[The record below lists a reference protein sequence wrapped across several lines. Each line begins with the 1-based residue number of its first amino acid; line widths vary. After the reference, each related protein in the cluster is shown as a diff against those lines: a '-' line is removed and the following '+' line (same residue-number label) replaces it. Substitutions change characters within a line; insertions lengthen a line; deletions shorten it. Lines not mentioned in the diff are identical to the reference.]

1 MNDFWIILTG
11 ILVALSCGLL
21 GVFLVLRKM
30 AMVGDAIS
38 HAVLPGIVIA
48 YLVADSR
55 NAVVMLI
62 GAAAFGLLTTF
73 MIEWFYRRARI
84 QVDASIGITFTWLFA
99 IGVILVS
106 LYTGNVDL
114 DQDCVLYGEISY
126 IPFNTLWIGDTSF
139 GPAPV
144 WLQGGNLVLVILGII
159 FGFRGLFITSF
170 DAGFA
175 GSLGI
180 KTGVWH
186 YLLMGAVS
194 LTVVLSFNAVGAIL
208 VVAFLVVPPATA
220 YLLSKKLKT
229 MIWLTSAFGIAS
241 AVSGF
246 YLAVWWNASI
256 SASMAVAA
264 GGFFVLVF
272 IGVHLHAKFLQK
284 SNKAKRDFSGTHPA
298 SGETELRSL

>member
-11 ILVALSCGLL
+11 VLVALSCGLL
-21 GVFLVLRKM
+21 GVFLILRKM

-48 YLVADSR
+48 YLIADSR
-55 NAVVMLI
+55 NAIIMLI

-84 QVDASIGITFTWLFA
+84 QADASIGITFTWLFA

-106 LYTGNVDL
+106 MYTGNVDL
-114 DQDCVLYGEISY
+114 DQECVLYGDISY
-126 IPFNTLWIGDTSF
+126 IPFSLLWIGEQSF
-139 GPAPV
+139 GPASV

-170 DAGFA
+170 DPGFA
-175 GSLGI
+175 GGLGI
-180 KTGVWH
+180 KTGTWH

-220 YLLSKKLKT
+220 YLLSKELKK
-229 MIWLTSAFGIAS
+229 MLWLTAAFGIAS
-241 AVSGF
+241 AVGGF
-246 YLAVWWNASI
+246 YLAVWWTASI
-256 SASMAVAA
+256 SGSMAVAA
-264 GGFFVLVF
+264 GIYFVVVF
-272 IGVHLHAKFLQK
+272 IAVRMHSILRQKRNMQSLKLH
-284 SNKAKRDFSGTHPA
+284 P
-298 SGETELRSL
+298 ETI

>member
-11 ILVALSCGLL
+11 VLVALSCGLL
-21 GVFLVLRKM
+21 GVFLILRKM

-55 NAVVMLI
+55 NAIIMLI

-73 MIEWFYRRARI
+73 MIEWFYKRARI
-84 QVDASIGITFTWLFA
+84 QADASIGITFTWLFA

-106 LYTGNVDL
+106 MYTGNVDL
-114 DQDCVLYGEISY
+114 DQECVLYGDISY
-126 IPFNTLWIGDTSF
+126 IPFSLLWIGEQSF
-139 GPAPV
+139 GPASV

-170 DAGFA
+170 DPGFA
-175 GSLGI
+175 GGLGI
-180 KTGVWH
+180 KTGTWH

-194 LTVVLSFNAVGAIL
+194 MTVVLSFNAVGAIL

-220 YLLSKKLKT
+220 YLLSKELKN
-229 MIWLTSAFGIAS
+229 MLWLTAAFGIAS
-241 AVSGF
+241 AIGGF
-246 YLAVWWNASI
+246 YLAVWWTASI
-256 SASMAVAA
+256 SGSMAVAA
-264 GGFFVLVF
+264 GALFVLVF
-272 IGVHLHAKFLQK
+272 IGVRVHGLLRQK
-284 SNKAKRDFSGTHPA
+284 RQKAEFQI
-298 SGETELRSL
+298 ETVTT